1 MSRAEQTASTAI
13 FRAASLR
20 TRLVLL
26 GIFTLL
32 PAFGF
37 IVHSTLAQRQQAM
50 EQAKKEASR
59 LLQTAALEQQQ
70 LVAGVQ
76 QQLITLAQ
84 LPIVRKPALTGSCNS
99 TFASLREQ
107 HRHYGNLGVI
117 GRDGWL
123 RCSARSSAA
132 PVYLGDRDY
141 FRAALAGQN
150 FSVSD
155 YQIGRVINKSV
166 IAFARPVFDE
176 KGEIQNVVFISVD
189 ISEWFKDMVAYT
201 PLPQGASLLLVNAH
215 GTIFARHPDPEIW
228 MGKTLPD
235 FPVIK
240 AILAQPKADSLD
252 EIGLDGVRRLH
263 VFAPIKT
270 SASGRAYLV
279 AGIPTAELFT
289 DANRNFLAALTG
301 ISLIA
306 ALVAAIAWFGG
317 SRFILSP
324 IHALTGAA
332 QKLGAGDL
340 QARTGLPHS
349 DDELGGLAR
358 AFDTMADTLEQRDAQ
373 LRTSEARLANIVN
386 NAGDAIISVDE
397 DQRIVAYNRTAEQ
410 IFGHAP
416 TEVLGQPL
424 GMLLPSE
431 IAATHREHVRAFG
444 QEAEATRV
452 MGSGR
457 EVAGRRADGSLF
469 PAEASISRVVDGGR
483 VIFTAILRDVT
494 ERHRAEEEIRRLNEE
509 LERKV
514 VERTAQLETANRE
527 LEAFSY
533 SVSHDLR
540 APLRAIDGFSQALL
554 EDYAASIDDQG
565 KNYLQRVRAATQ
577 RMGELIDDLLQ
588 LSRVSRSEMRHA
600 KVDMSA
606 LAESVVEE
614 LKRGDP
620 DRQVETAIQTGLET
634 RGDPQLLRIV
644 LVNLLSNAW
653 KFTSRQPAARIE
665 FGLGDSNGEHT
676 FFVRDNGA
684 GFDMQYVDKLFGA
697 FQRLHSPS
705 EFPGTGIGLATVQ
718 RIVHRHG
725 GHVRA
730 EGVVGQGAAFYF
742 TLPFGSDAREE
753 ETT

>member
-1 MSRAEQTASTAI
+1 VSRVEQAASAPA
-13 FRAASLR
+13 FRTASLR
-20 TRLVLL
+20 ARLIWL

-37 IVHSTLAQRQQAM
+37 IVYSTLEQRQQAM

-59 LLQTAALEQQQ
+59 LLQFAALEQQQ
-70 LVAGVQ
+70 LVAGTQ
-76 QQLITLAQ
+76 QQLVTLAQ
-84 LPIVRKPALTGSCNS
+84 LPIVREQALAGRCNN
-99 TFASLREQ
+99 TFAKLRQQ
-107 HRHYGNLGVI
+107 HGHYGNLGVI

-123 RCSARSSAA
+123 RCSAVPSPS
-132 PVYLGDRDY
+132 PIYLGDRDY
-141 FRAALAGQN
+141 FRAALSGQI

-166 IAFARPVFDE
+166 IVFARPVFDE
-176 KGEIQNVVFISVD
+176 KGGIQNVVFISVD
-189 ISEWFKDMVAYT
+189 IPGWFKDMVAHT
-201 PLPQGASLLLVNAH
+201 PLPKDASLMLVNEH
-215 GTIFARHPDPEIW
+215 GTIFARHPNPEIW

-235 FPVIK
+235 SPIIK
-240 AILAQPKADSLD
+240 AVLAQPGADSLD

-270 SASGRAYLV
+270 SASGHAYLV
-279 AGIPTAELFT
+279 SGIPTAELFT
-289 DANRNFLAALTG
+289 DVNRNFLAALTG

-306 ALVAAIAWFGG
+306 VLVTAIAWFGG

-324 IHALTGAA
+324 LQALTDAA
-332 QKLGAGDL
+332 KRLGAGDL
-340 QARTGLPHS
+340 KARTGLPHS
-349 DDELGGLAR
+349 GNELGGLAQ

-373 LRTSEARLANIVN
+373 LRTSEMRLANIVN
-386 NAGDAIISVDE
+386 NAGDAIISVDD

-416 TEVLGQPL
+416 TSVLGQPL
-424 GMLLPSE
+424 DMLLPP
-431 IAATHREHVRAFG
+431 AALSAHRGHVRAFG
-444 QEAEATRV
+444 REAGTTRV
-452 MGSGR
+452 MGAGR
-457 EVAGRRADGSLF
+457 EVFGRRADGTLF
-469 PAEASISRVVDGGR
+469 PAEVSISKVAEGSRSL
-483 VIFTAILRDVT
+483 FTAILRDVT
-494 ERHRAEEEIRRLNEE
+494 ERYRAEEEIRRLNEE

-554 EDYAASIDDQG
+554 EDYEANVDDQG
-565 KNYLQRVRAATQ
+565 RHYLQRVRAATQ

-588 LSRVSRSEMRHA
+588 LSRVSRAEMRHA
-600 KVDMSA
+600 IVDMSA
-606 LAESVVEE
+606 LAESAIEE
-614 LKRGDP
+614 LRRADPERQVKTDIQPGLEARGDP
-620 DRQVETAIQTGLET
+620 N
-634 RGDPQLLRIV
+634 LLRIV

-653 KFTSRQPAARIE
+653 KFTSRQPSARIE
-665 FGLGDSNGEHT
+665 FGLGGNDGERT

-684 GFDMQYVDKLFGA
+684 GFDMQYAGKLFGA

-730 EGVVGQGAAFYF
+730 EGAVGQGAAFYF
-742 TLPFGSDAREE
+742 TLPFGTDI
-753 ETT
+753 

>member
-1 MSRAEQTASTAI
+1 MSRVEKTASAPAL
-13 FRAASLR
+13 RAASLR
-20 TRLVLL
+20 ARLILL
-26 GIFTLL
+26 GILTLL

-37 IVHSTLAQRQQAM
+37 IVHSTLEQRQQAM
-50 EQAKKEASR
+50 ERAREEASR
-59 LLQTAALEQQQ
+59 LLKLAALEQQHMIYS
-70 LVAGVQ
+70 VQ

-84 LPIVRKPALTGSCNS
+84 LPIVRDPTLTKQCNN
-99 TFASLREQ
+99 TFAVLRQQ
-107 HRHYGNLGVI
+107 HHYFGNIGVI

-123 RCSARSSAA
+123 RCSATPAA
-132 PVYLGDRDY
+132 SPIYLGDRDY
-141 FRAALAGQN
+141 FNAAITSGN

-155 YQIGRVINKSV
+155 YQIGRVIKKSV
-166 IAFARPVFDE
+166 VAFGLPVLDE
-176 KGEIQNVVFISVD
+176 RGEIQGVVFVSVD
-189 ISEWFKDMVAYT
+189 VLEWFKDMVANN
-201 PLPQGASLLLVNAH
+201 PLPQGASLMLVNDH

-235 FPVIK
+235 SPVIK
-240 AILAQPKADSLD
+240 AVLARGNADSLD

-263 VFAPIKT
+263 VFVPIKT
-270 SASGRAYLV
+270 SSNGRAYLV
-279 AGIPTAELFT
+279 TGIPTAELFT
-289 DANRNFLAALTG
+289 EVNRNFLAALIG
-301 ISLIA
+301 VSLIA
-306 ALVAAIAWFGG
+306 TLVASIAWFGG

-324 IHALTGAA
+324 IHALTNAA
-332 QKLGAGDL
+332 KKLGAGDL
-340 QARTGLPHS
+340 KARTGLPHAG
-349 DDELGGLAR
+349 DELGGLAQ

-373 LRTSEARLANIVN
+373 LRTSEMRLANIVN

-397 DQRIVAYNRTAEQ
+397 EQRIVAYNRAAEQ

-416 TEVLGQPL
+416 AAALGQSL
-424 GMLLPSE
+424 DILLPAG
-431 IAATHREHVRAFG
+431 IGAAHREHVRAFG
-444 QEAEATRV
+444 REAETTRV

-469 PAEASISRVVDGGR
+469 PAEASISKVVEGDR

-509 LERKV
+509 LEHKV
-514 VERTAQLETANRE
+514 VERTAQLETANKE

-554 EDYAASIDDQG
+554 EDYEAKLDEQG

-588 LSRVSRSEMRHA
+588 LSRVSRSEMRRTR
-600 KVDMSA
+600 VDMSA
-606 LAESVVEE
+606 LAESVIEE
-614 LKRGDP
+614 LRRGDP
-620 DRQVETAIQTGLET
+620 DRQVEAAIQPGMEAE
-634 RGDPQLLRIV
+634 GDPQLLRIV

-653 KFTSRQPAARIE
+653 KFTSRQPVARIE
-665 FGLGDSNGEHT
+665 LGLGEENGESA

-684 GFDMQYVDKLFGA
+684 GFSMQYVDKLFGA

-718 RIVHRHG
+718 RIIHRHG
-725 GHVRA
+725 GRVRA
-730 EGVVGQGAAFYF
+730 EGAIGQGAAFYF
-742 TLPFGSDAREE
+742 TLPFGADA
-753 ETT
+753 